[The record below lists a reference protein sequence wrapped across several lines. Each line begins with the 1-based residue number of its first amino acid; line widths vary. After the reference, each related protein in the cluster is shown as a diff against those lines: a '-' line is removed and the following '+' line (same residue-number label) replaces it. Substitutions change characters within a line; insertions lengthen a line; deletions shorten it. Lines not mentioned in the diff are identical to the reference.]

1 MKLSKSQIKKL
12 DKLSKKKPIMVRVG
26 HTWYTWYESDE
37 NGVWLTTQGGDEK
50 EFKYKEIDDIQ
61 EGITKITKSQL
72 REMIR
77 KEIQHLNEDKIR
89 MGFAG
94 FDSYFTSIERNIES
108 VGRTLKTLIKDL
120 AKDTKEGEA
129 DYSKQVKELQIFY
142 KKYIIEMDIKFKQFK
157 RKNT

>member
-61 EGITKITKSQL
+61 EGITKMTKSQL
-72 REMIR
+72 REIIR
-77 KEIQHLNEDKIR
+77 EEIREAVNSDLRSEFERSGEYRKSEKILDKLESKIEKL
-89 MGFAG
+89 FFDFVKKQG
-94 FDSYFTSIERNIES
+94 FDKNDSTIRNSAEYVIS
-108 VGRTLKTLIKDL
+108 GLFGRGI
-120 AKDTKEGEA
+120 
-129 DYSKQVKELQIFY
+129 
-142 KKYIIEMDIKFKQFK
+142 
-157 RKNT
+157 